1 MTTRPARSDEPA
13 ATRPATCRQDGCAE
27 AAITREGFC
36 EACKG
41 AYEHAR
47 TAREAELAHT
57 TRLLAQANPEWAVVF
72 ADARAGEYER
82 MLEHAA
88 AHHLQYGG
96 LPQDAMSLLA
106 LHDYLEDSMDRIRRE
121 HR

>member
-1 MTTRPARSDEPA
+1 MSNPRPARRPVAAAA
-13 ATRPATCRQDGCAE
+13 ATKPVASP
-27 AAITREGFC
+27 EGFC

-57 TRLLAQANPEWAVVF
+57 ARLLAQANPEWAAMF
-72 ADARAGEYER
+72 ADARAGAYER

-88 AHHLQYGG
+88 AHHLQYGA

-106 LHDYLEDSMDRIRRE
+106 LHDYLGESMDRIRQE
-121 HR
+121 HG

>member
-1 MTTRPARSDEPA
+1 MTTRPARSDAPA
-13 ATRPATCRQDGCAE
+13 ATRNATCRQSGCAE
-27 AAITREGFC
+27 AAVTREGFC

-47 TAREAELAHT
+47 TAREAELARAA
-57 TRLLAQANPEWAVVF
+57 RLLGEANPEWAAVF
-72 ADARAGEYER
+72 ADARTGEYER

-106 LHDYLEDSMDRIRRE
+106 LHDYLGDSMDIISVG
-121 HR
+121 

>member
-1 MTTRPARSDEPA
+1 MSNPRPARRPVAA
-13 ATRPATCRQDGCAE
+13 ATATKPVASP
-27 AAITREGFC
+27 EGFC

-57 TRLLAQANPEWAVVF
+57 ARLLAQANPEWAAVF
-72 ADARAGEYER
+72 ADARAGAYER

-88 AHHLQYGG
+88 AHHLQYGA

-106 LHDYLEDSMDRIRRE
+106 LHDYLGESMDRIRQE
-121 HR
+121 HG